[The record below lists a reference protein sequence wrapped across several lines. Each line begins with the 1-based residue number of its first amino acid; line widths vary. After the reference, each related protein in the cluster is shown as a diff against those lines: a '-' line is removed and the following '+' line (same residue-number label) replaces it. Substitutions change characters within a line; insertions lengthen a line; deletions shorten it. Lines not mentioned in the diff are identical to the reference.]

1 MHCGEILFGGDYFGL
16 GSGEDEFF
24 ESFFVGFLSVHE
36 VIETDEFFCER
47 WLRI

>member
-1 MHCGEILFGGDYFGL
+1 MHCGEILFGGDDFGL

-24 ESFFVGFLSVHE
+24 ESFFVGFLLAHK